1 MISFR
6 RALEDS
12 QPEHR
17 PFEAGSLPDSEKE
30 ALCLDLLGEFGAQN
44 IRRRGD
50 EIIHSCIL
58 PFGLHSNGDRNPSA
72 PLNWKKLTYRCLS
85 GETLVKTFD
94 GERQIADLAGGVHRL
109 LDGDGKWVM
118 APVRQ
123 YGVERLLK
131 VTLSRNGVKKEIF
144 ATPDHRW
151 YIKPRG
157 SYDRTTLTE
166 VTTSELRPR
175 MRVPSV
181 WAMTRVGRTT
191 ISPVGIM
198 AGFVYGDGSRTE
210 HGSVAN
216 FYGPKD
222 EAMTRYFGG
231 FDVIG
236 GGEGLRKIV
245 SGLPRSWKHLPDLD
259 EGLSYL
265 YGWLAGYFAADGCVA
280 DDGHI
285 TLASADLETLNHVI
299 AICDRLG
306 VATYTLGSRERRG
319 INSKVSAIHQLSFRG
334 STLTADF
341 FLNPRHRDRYEAALA
356 RRTYERTSWWVASV
370 EETSRVEPVYC
381 AEVATTRS
389 FVLSGNI
396 LTGNCLGCDNGGG
409 LLWFIATCRNESSA
423 QARKWL
429 SDQTGSGSDAQP
441 LSAILKVID
450 DAFAIKGQ
458 RVPIPRMNSRILEP
472 WYAIHPYM
480 TEIRGVP
487 AQTLMQHHVG
497 WNPKTNR
504 IVIPHFWKGDL
515 VGWQTRRL
523 VDDGTPKYESSGD
536 FPKDV
541 TVYNY
546 VERADSALVVE
557 SAMSV
562 LSKEHLGVHMEATF
576 GAAVTDTQVRLLS
589 RHPTVTLW
597 FDNDS
602 AGWKATEH
610 VGEALGGW
618 CNVFVVDSP
627 WAADPADVDDQTFL
641 DLVAGAVPFSI
652 WQRPSVLIPWE
663 G

>member
-6 RALEDS
+6 RALEGS

-50 EIIHSCIL
+50 EIIHSCVL
-58 PFGLHSNGDRNPSA
+58 PFGLHANGDRNPSA
-72 PLNWKKLTYRCLS
+72 SLNWKKLTYR
-85 GETLVKTFD
+85 
-94 GERQIADLAGGVHRL
+94 
-109 LDGDGKWVM
+109 
-118 APVRQ
+118 
-123 YGVERLLK
+123 
-131 VTLSRNGVKKEIF
+131 
-144 ATPDHRW
+144 
-151 YIKPRG
+151 
-157 SYDRTTLTE
+157 
-166 VTTSELRPR
+166 
-175 MRVPSV
+175 
-181 WAMTRVGRTT
+181 
-191 ISPVGIM
+191 
-198 AGFVYGDGSRTE
+198 
-210 HGSVAN
+210 
-216 FYGPKD
+216 
-222 EAMTRYFGG
+222 
-231 FDVIG
+231 
-236 GGEGLRKIV
+236 
-245 SGLPRSWKHLPDLD
+245 
-259 EGLSYL
+259 
-265 YGWLAGYFAADGCVA
+265 
-280 DDGHI
+280 
-285 TLASADLETLNHVI
+285 
-299 AICDRLG
+299 
-306 VATYTLGSRERRG
+306 
-319 INSKVSAIHQLSFRG
+319 
-334 STLTADF
+334 
-341 FLNPRHRDRYEAALA
+341 
-356 RRTYERTSWWVASV
+356 
-370 EETSRVEPVYC
+370 
-381 AEVATTRS
+381 
-389 FVLSGNI
+389 
-396 LTGNCLGCDNGGG
+396 CLGCDNGGG

-597 FDNDS
+597 FDNDN